1 MNKGKIFKLAKGFRG
16 RAKNCIRI
24 ARERVEKALQYS
36 YRDRRNKKRDMR
48 SLWIERIN
56 AGTRLHGVCI
66 YCSQL
71 VKKEWNFCIC
81 WEHIIMLIFLK
92 LNHANFRP
100 SSSMQY
106 YLPCFYCWRTHSFLA
121 FDYQV
126 NYGNFMHGLMKEN
139 IQLNR
144 KVLSELSIHEPY
156 SFKALVDVS
165 RTSFPGNRPVRKE
178 GLAAILW
185 SIFSNVSLNSLWSS
199 LPCSPELLILSS
211 SLYYLVT
218 HVILHY

>member
-71 VKKEWNFCIC
+71 VKKNGI
-81 WEHIIMLIFLK
+81 
-92 LNHANFRP
+92 
-100 SSSMQY
+100 
-106 YLPCFYCWRTHSFLA
+106 LA
-121 FDYQV
+121 FV
-126 NYGNFMHGLMKEN
+126 GN
-139 IQLNR
+139 
-144 KVLSELSIHEPY
+144 V
-156 SFKALVDVS
+156 
-165 RTSFPGNRPVRKE
+165 
-178 GLAAILW
+178 
-185 SIFSNVSLNSLWSS
+185 
-199 LPCSPELLILSS
+199 
-211 SLYYLVT
+211 
-218 HVILHY
+218 